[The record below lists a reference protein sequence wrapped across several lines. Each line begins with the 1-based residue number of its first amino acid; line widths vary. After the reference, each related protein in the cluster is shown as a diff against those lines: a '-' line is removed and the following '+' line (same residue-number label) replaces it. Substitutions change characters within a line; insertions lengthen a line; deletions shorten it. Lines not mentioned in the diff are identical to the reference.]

1 MCGRSDRD
9 HPGNVWFR
17 TLVQRNRDLY
27 KRSPKHTKLL
37 VTKAIVD
44 AVQNQN
50 PPGRFMK
57 FTTAEDYSC
66 AGHIWTPITYAQAVN
81 KVSSSLREK
90 GQRCSQNNTN
100 VEHVQQQQRFGVL
113 KELNFEWKR
122 RLTLEDRLA
131 QLADYRKNNGDCNVP
146 CQFEGY
152 KNLGKWADNQRQQYK
167 LYKENK
173 ECSMTKERIRAMEN
187 LGFKWRLLP
196 PSSAPALVVVLPAEK
211 TVAYVNNKEQQQIE
225 HEDDDEQMLKEKK
238 ISSNSSNNNN
248 YDGDSS
254 VGDANIIE
262 VPPAESIVVDVNNK
276 EHQQIKHENDDDQML
291 GENKTTTSNNNNY
304 DGDSSVENANICRTE
319 QDDHDDDYYGSS
331 DDDDDDDDDDLV
343 F

>member
-1 MCGRSDRD
+1 
-9 HPGNVWFR
+9 
-17 TLVQRNRDLY
+17 
-27 KRSPKHTKLL
+27 L

-44 AVQNQN
+44 TVQNQD

-57 FTTAEDYSC
+57 FTTAEDYSG
-66 AGHIWTPITYAQAVN
+66 AVHIWTPITYAQAVN

-90 GQRCSQNNTN
+90 GQRCSKNNTN
-100 VEHVQQQQRFGVL
+100 AEHVKQQQRFDVME
-113 KELNFEWKR
+113 KLNFGWKR

-146 CQFEGY
+146 CQFAGY
-152 KNLGKWADNQRQQYK
+152 NNLGKWADNQRQQYK

-187 LGFKWRLLP
+187 LGFKWRLLA
-196 PSSAPALVVVLPAEK
+196 PSSVPALVVVLPVGK
-211 TVAYVNNKEQQQIE
+211 TVADISNKVPQQIE
-225 HEDDDEQMLKEKK
+225 HEDDDEQMLEENK
-238 ISSNSSNNNN
+238 ISSNSNNK

-262 VPPAESIVVDVNNK
+262 VPPAETIVVDVNNK
-276 EHQQIKHENDDDQML
+276 EQQLIKHEDDDDDQML
-291 GENKTTTSNNNNY
+291 GENNTASSNNIDNY
-304 DGDSSVENANICRTE
+304 DGDSSVGNANIYRTE
-319 QDDHDDDYYGSS
+319 QGDRDDEYYGSS
-331 DDDDDDDDDDLV
+331 DDDDDDDDLV